1 MNAPVAVLLLFAA
14 LGAVDEALGG
24 KLGVAPAFRNGLAAM
39 GPLCLS
45 MAGIYSVAV
54 SALSGM
60 AGQGGSALPFDA
72 ALPAGLV
79 LAPDMGGWA
88 IAQALAA
95 TPQLAAY
102 AGLLVASTLGCL
114 VSFVLPASL
123 GALQSHEVMG
133 FMQGVLWGV
142 VALPAGLLLGGAV
155 LGLAPGVLLQN
166 LWPVA
171 LLCAV
176 LCLALRFAP
185 RGCLRVSARPTPEGG
200 YVCQA
205 EPVRLGPV
213 QWALVEADLDGVEQL
228 DVVET
233 RLAAALEAAA
243 EATPPGCE
251 ALIARLRLCG
261 RTGLDTLLRDP
272 THQTDL
278 IERLEALQTAT
289 PGVWIKDMQASTS
302 PLLDMEAALAREDLL
317 GEVLRLAQN
326 LEDQPEALAALA
338 DTALAPLYGH
348 GQLRK
353 LLSPVD
359 AANRRALLE
368 EARRL
373 CTDLLEA
380 R

>member
-1 MNAPVAVLLLFAA
+1 MNAPVAGLLLFAA

-24 KLGVAPAFRNGLAAM
+24 KLGVAPAFRNGFAAM

-45 MAGIYSVAV
+45 MAGIYSVVV

-60 AGQGGSALPFDA
+60 AGQGGGALPFDA

-171 LLCAV
+171 LLCAM

-185 RGCLRVSARPTPEGG
+185 RGCLRVLAFLGSAVRWLGIALFCAVVLGLFVPGLAPAPQQAVAEALIIVAKITAVVCGSLVASSLLLAKCGG
-200 YVCQA
+200 M
-205 EPVRLGPV
+205 LS
-213 QWALVEADLDGVEQL
+213 
-228 DVVET
+228 
-233 RLAAALEAAA
+233 RLAARLGVNEYAVLGLAASLVSSVSMLPLYPRMDVRGKVMNA
-243 EATPPGCE
+243 AFTVAG
-251 ALIARLRLCG
+251 AFVLGGQMAFASSVAGG
-261 RTGLDTLLRDP
+261 RAMAAYFAAKLAAG
-272 THQTDL
+272 
-278 IERLEALQTAT
+278 
-289 PGVWIKDMQASTS
+289 
-302 PLLDMEAALAREDLL
+302 ALALW
-317 GEVLRLAQN
+317 
-326 LEDQPEALAALA
+326 LAARF
-338 DTALAPLYGH
+338 T
-348 GQLRK
+348 K
-353 LLSPVD
+353 
-359 AANRRALLE
+359 N
-368 EARRL
+368 
-373 CTDLLEA
+373 T
-380 R
+380 

>member
-114 VSFVLPASL
+114 VSFVLPSSL

-185 RGCLRVSARPTPEGG
+185 RGCLRVLAFLGSAVRWLGIALFCAVVLGLFVPGLAPAPQQAVAEALIIVAKITAVVCGSLVASSLLLAKCGG
-200 YVCQA
+200 M
-205 EPVRLGPV
+205 LS
-213 QWALVEADLDGVEQL
+213 
-228 DVVET
+228 
-233 RLAAALEAAA
+233 RLAARLGVNEYAVLGLAASLVSSVSMLPLYPRMDVRGKVMNA
-243 EATPPGCE
+243 AFTVAG
-251 ALIARLRLCG
+251 AFVLGGQMAFASSVAGG
-261 RTGLDTLLRDP
+261 RAMAAYFAAKLAAG
-272 THQTDL
+272 
-278 IERLEALQTAT
+278 
-289 PGVWIKDMQASTS
+289 
-302 PLLDMEAALAREDLL
+302 ALALW
-317 GEVLRLAQN
+317 
-326 LEDQPEALAALA
+326 LAARF
-338 DTALAPLYGH
+338 T
-348 GQLRK
+348 K
-353 LLSPVD
+353 
-359 AANRRALLE
+359 N
-368 EARRL
+368 
-373 CTDLLEA
+373 T
-380 R
+380 

>member
-60 AGQGGSALPFDA
+60 AGQGGGALPFDA

-88 IAQALAA
+88 VAQALAA

-185 RGCLRVSARPTPEGG
+185 RGCLRVLAFLGSAVRWLGIALFCAVVLGLFVPGLAPAPQQAVAEALIIVAKITAVVCGSLVVSSLLLAKCGG
-200 YVCQA
+200 
-205 EPVRLGPV
+205 
-213 QWALVEADLDGVEQL
+213 ALS
-228 DVVET
+228 
-233 RLAAALEAAA
+233 RLAARLGVNEYAVLGLAASLVSSVSMLPLYPRMDVRGKVMNA
-243 EATPPGCE
+243 AFTVAG
-251 ALIARLRLCG
+251 AFVLGGQMAFASSVAGG
-261 RTGLDTLLRDP
+261 RAMAAYFAAKLAAG
-272 THQTDL
+272 
-278 IERLEALQTAT
+278 
-289 PGVWIKDMQASTS
+289 
-302 PLLDMEAALAREDLL
+302 ALALW
-317 GEVLRLAQN
+317 
-326 LEDQPEALAALA
+326 LAARF
-338 DTALAPLYGH
+338 T
-348 GQLRK
+348 K
-353 LLSPVD
+353 
-359 AANRRALLE
+359 N
-368 EARRL
+368 
-373 CTDLLEA
+373 T
-380 R
+380 

>member
-60 AGQGGSALPFDA
+60 AGQGGGALPFDA

-185 RGCLRVSARPTPEGG
+185 RGCLRVLAFLGSA
-200 YVCQA
+200 
-205 EPVRLGPV
+205 VRWLGI
-213 QWALVEADLDGVEQL
+213 ALFCA
-228 DVVET
+228 VV
-233 RLAAALEAAA
+233 L
-243 EATPPGCE
+243 GQ
-251 ALIARLRLCG
+251 IG
-261 RTGLDTLLRDP
+261 RA
-272 THQTDL
+272 H
-278 IERLEALQTAT
+278 
-289 PGVWIKDMQASTS
+289 V
-302 PLLDMEAALAREDLL
+302 
-317 GEVLRLAQN
+317 
-326 LEDQPEALAALA
+326 
-338 DTALAPLYGH
+338 
-348 GQLRK
+348 
-353 LLSPVD
+353 
-359 AANRRALLE
+359 
-368 EARRL
+368 
-373 CTDLLEA
+373 
-380 R
+380 